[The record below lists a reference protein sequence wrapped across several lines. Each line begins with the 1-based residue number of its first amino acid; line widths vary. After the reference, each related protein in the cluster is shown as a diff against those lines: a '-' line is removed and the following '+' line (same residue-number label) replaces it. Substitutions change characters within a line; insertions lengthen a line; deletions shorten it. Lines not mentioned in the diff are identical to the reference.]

1 MEKRFRVKVNSAEK
15 IEELLQ
21 EVYEQTCKHLT
32 EIQNCI
38 NKLETSTNLAE
49 EGVMIDDKTKFA
61 KAMNDFYTN
70 KAKAMALKLDIAK
83 FLGEILKY
91 NGDANAAL
99 NDTGFKK
106 STKLDLKALRGAV
119 TNGAINTP
127 GADGDDSPKT
137 FRIH

>member
-1 MEKRFRVKVNSAEK
+1 MKVNSAEK

-21 EVYEQTCKHLT
+21 EVYDQTCKHLN

-49 EGVMIDDKTKFA
+49 DGVIIDDKTKFA

-70 KAKAMALKLDIAK
+70 KAKAMAMKLDIAK

-91 NGDANAAL
+91 NGDSNAAL
-99 NDTGFKK
+99 NDAGFRKN
-106 STKLDLKALRGAV
+106 TKLDLKALRGAV
-119 TNGAINTP
+119 TSGTITTP
-127 GADGDDSPKT
+127 GAEGGTETKT
-137 FRIH
+137 FRVH